1 LEQSLERSAEIKKPA
16 GAVALIHSTP
26 NTGGLAPSKVEVST
40 KICISIV
47 LCPPRLTC
55 VFLQDFDDDS
65 DFLSSSPEP
74 ERNLQKQTGYVI
86 CGSNVSLF
94 LLDTSISFQLFS
106 VELDFSLNTARLF
119 APLLV
124 GPPKNARAVLKS
136 TLLFS
141 HAAAAKLW
149 SENLISIIV
158 VARIKRQTQ
167 R

>member
-1 LEQSLERSAEIKKPA
+1 MTAISYPVLQNPRETFRNRL
-16 GAVALIHSTP
+16 GMLYVALT
-26 NTGGLAPSKVEVST
+26 L
-40 KICISIV
+40 
-47 LCPPRLTC
+47 
-55 VFLQDFDDDS
+55 F
-65 DFLSSSPEP
+65 
-74 ERNLQKQTGYVI
+74 
-86 CGSNVSLF
+86 SLF